1 MTLGNEADAAC
12 TKRRAGSRPAH
23 RRRTAELRVY
33 DGIYLTRAEPPSSPH
48 DRSTAD
54 MVNDLRDELGDGHLV
69 GGRTA
74 AYVDFSD
81 VMADRFPAFRAVV
94 LVSASIR

>member
-1 MTLGNEADAAC
+1 
-12 TKRRAGSRPAH
+12 
-23 RRRTAELRVY
+23 
-33 DGIYLTRAEPPSSPH
+33 
-48 DRSTAD
+48 